1 MFPAIKHMISST
13 LEWLE
18 LYIHTTLCAAYIVVV
33 DGDVLFWREKRG
45 RKQRVLE
52 QTKKNFGKIDEV
64 P

>member
-1 MFPAIKHMISST
+1 MISST